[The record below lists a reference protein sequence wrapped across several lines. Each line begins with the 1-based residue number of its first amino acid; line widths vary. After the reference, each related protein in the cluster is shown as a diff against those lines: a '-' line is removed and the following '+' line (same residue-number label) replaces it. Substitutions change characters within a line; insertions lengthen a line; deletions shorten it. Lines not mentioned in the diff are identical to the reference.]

1 MANRF
6 NTDQIDSSL
15 NSFREVFSDPNKSGD
30 PNGFNGNV
38 IIPLDFS
45 LEMDGL
51 SGLIPHSAFTIPVET
66 LPDSYVV
73 QSGEDKGKSKIA
85 FILHSIDQNFN
96 DNKWTTKI
104 TGQTLNIRFEPLTA
118 AEKKAIKDAQDK
130 QKRVDLSRYKN
141 AGNKPPKNTPDPPIK
156 VTKDMTT
163 FEQIVKAVIVNLEG
177 GYYNGGGNKD
187 SRYNTSG
194 ETMFGIDRKNKG
206 KCPSCARFWK
216 IMDDNNAR
224 TNWPYLYIPKD
235 PLKTELFN
243 LTAQIQKLDYEKWRN
258 SYLDKEVTALVEG
271 DGRLFYHMVYASWNG
286 EGWFR
291 GFSKLLNNAYKRG
304 SKTSD
309 SLLDVIT
316 KERLNGGKTAYTLG
330 TGNNLG
336 SGSASLIAQTGRKIA
351 KATNVSTE

>member
-6 NTDQIDSSL
+6 NADQIDSSL
-15 NSFREVFSDPNKSGD
+15 NTFREVFSDPTKSGD
-30 PNGFNGNV
+30 PEGFNGNV

-45 LEMDGL
+45 LEMDGI

-66 LPDSYVV
+66 LPDSYIV
-73 QSGEDKGKSKIA
+73 QSGDEAGKSKIA

-96 DNKWTTKI
+96 NNKWTTKI
-104 TGQTLNIRFEPLTA
+104 AGQTLNIRFEPLTA

-130 QKRVDLSRYKN
+130 QKLNNLSKYKN
-141 AGNKPPKNTPDPPIK
+141 AGNKPPKNTPDPPVK
-156 VTKDMTT
+156 VTKSMTS
-163 FEQIVKAVIVNLEG
+163 FEAIVKAVIVNLEG

-206 KCPSCARFWK
+206 KCPSCSRFWK
-216 IMDDNNAR
+216 VMDDNNAR
-224 TNWPYLYIPKD
+224 QNWPYLYIPKD
-235 PLKTELFN
+235 PIKTELFN
-243 LTAQIQKLDYEKWRN
+243 LTAQIQKTDYEKWRN
-258 SYLDKEVTALVEG
+258 RYLDKEVTALVEG

-291 GFSKLLNNAYKRG
+291 GFSKLLNNAYKHG

-309 SLLDVIT
+309 NLLDLIT
-316 KERLNGGKTAYTLG
+316 KERISGGKIAYTLG
-330 TGNNLG
+330 TGKPLG
-336 SGSASLIAQTGRKIA
+336 AGSASLISQTGYKIA
-351 KATNVSTE
+351 KATDVKI